1 MYSNVRSIMNKN
13 KRDEIETL
21 LLKKQIDILGITESW
36 THSEIE
42 DSEIN
47 CRGYTLFRKDREN
60 VGKERGEGYCFM

>member
-21 LLKKQIDILGITESW
+21 LLEKQIGILGITESW

-42 DSEIN
+42 DS
-47 CRGYTLFRKDREN
+47 
-60 VGKERGEGYCFM
+60 